1 VTPAPP
7 VPTGNVYPKYA
18 ARSWPERVVVGRFLG
33 ALDRA
38 VRQAVDGTP
47 DRVLELGTG
56 EGEIARRLRSRF
68 PAATL
73 VTLDLPDAE
82 LAEHW
87 RGGGWSSL
95 FADAAHAP
103 VADATVD
110 LVLAIEVLEHLVDP
124 AAALAEM
131 ARVARGAVVLSVPCE
146 PLWRVANMARGRHL
160 AALGNTPGHLQH
172 WGRRRFA
179 SLVGRHLDVVE
190 VVSPLPWTM
199 VVARSRRAAAATRDR
214 AARTM
219 PAPLPGRRSP

>member
-95 FADAAHAP
+95 FADAAHVP

-110 LVLAIEVLEHLVDP
+110 LVLAIEVLEHLEDP
-124 AAALAEM
+124 DAALAEL
-131 ARVARGAVVLSVPCE
+131 ARVGRGWVVVSVPLE
-146 PLWRVANMARGRHL
+146 PLWRVGNVVRRRYL
-160 AALGNTPGHLQH
+160 RSLGNTPGHVQH
-172 WGRRRFA
+172 WSRRGFV
-179 SLVGRHLDVVE
+179 SLVDRHLDVHE
-190 VVSPLPWTM
+190 VMSPLPWTL
-199 VVARSRRAAAATRDR
+199 VVARSRRSPARLDAAA
-214 AARTM
+214 
-219 PAPLPGRRSP
+219 GG